1 MLATPHL
8 TPDSHACAEVSGR
21 VLGRLQAVGRE
32 LREVRQLLECERR
45 EHQAALASRDAMLT
59 KLTEDVRSL
68 KVSQ

>member
-1 MLATPHL
+1 M
-8 TPDSHACAEVSGR
+8 
-21 VLGRLQAVGRE
+21 LGRLQAVGRE